1 MQFPASFS
9 LPACNFWKVLCQ
21 KVVVADRSVLEKG
34 MCECVQALT
43 AMSVQ
48 ANSLLTEASA
58 AIYQSGKK
66 TGEEI
71 IEK

>member
-1 MQFPASFS
+1 M
-9 LPACNFWKVLCQ
+9 
-21 KVVVADRSVLEKG
+21 VVADRSVLEKG

-66 TGEEI
+66 TGEEM